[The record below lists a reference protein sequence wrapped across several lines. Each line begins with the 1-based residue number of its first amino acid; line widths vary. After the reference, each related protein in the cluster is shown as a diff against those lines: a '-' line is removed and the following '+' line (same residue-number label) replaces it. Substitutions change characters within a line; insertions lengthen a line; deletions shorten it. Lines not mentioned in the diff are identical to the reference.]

1 MDPQLLETLTQ
12 SRWAIAFVTAAVAT
26 VWLRQRGKTQR
37 MAFLCATAY
46 ESTDSSIPRAE
57 LLEEAKS
64 TKVSTF
70 AQIVL
75 AFGKLPEV
83 TQRRC
88 TTMGFIM
95 SGAVPLGVFM
105 SVPIFA
111 ISNDRRPESTYYNS
125 VYNYPSNTIQADPT
139 GATRLSATGSAV
151 FRPTPIPRPTPMPT
165 PRPTSGSTASA
176 TARSTANSTLASKSP
191 TALPDRISVVSVS
204 ATIEEEGV
212 APIPSLNPVDK
223 DTSVL
228 TLPIVD
234 PVVAA
239 ESPFTSI
246 DRPASRRHGR
256 FDRLAALTQCS
267 CHEMAAIS
275 VRMEF

>member
-26 VWLRQRGKTQR
+26 VWLRQRGQTQR
-37 MAFLCATAY
+37 AALLCATAC
-46 ESTDSSIPRAE
+46 ETADPSIPRAE

-88 TTMGFIM
+88 SVIGIIM

-105 SVPIFA
+105 SVPIFV

-139 GATRLSATGSAV
+139 GATRLSATKPAV
-151 FRPTPIPRPTPMPT
+151 ST
-165 PRPTSGSTASA
+165 PRSIP
-176 TARSTANSTLASKSP
+176 ASKSP
-191 TALPDRISVVSVS
+191 PALPDRISVVSVS
-204 ATIEEEGV
+204 ATLESEAMSPSPPPNPIDTGV
-212 APIPSLNPVDK
+212 ASFPRPTIDSLIAADSHSMPVDG
-223 DTSVL
+223 SV
-228 TLPIVD
+228 
-234 PVVAA
+234 
-239 ESPFTSI
+239 SQ
-246 DRPASRRHGR
+246 RQGR
-256 FDRLAALTQCS
+256 FDRLAALTQWS
-267 CHEMAAIS
+267 CHDNATATA
-275 VRMEF
+275 RMEF